1 MTSQADVACRLRNP
15 MDPGGYVKRED
26 LFTTINSSGVYQDSD
41 NREAVR
47 NLLWHRHG
55 EFHVNREVI

>member
-1 MTSQADVACRLRNP
+1 MTSHADVASPLRNP
-15 MDPGGYVKRED
+15 MDPGVCVKKED

-41 NREAVR
+41 NRKAVR
-47 NLLWHRHG
+47 NLLRHRHG